1 MSWTR
6 SLLAVLLLS
15 VPAAAE
21 TVPPLILPE
30 LAEAAVT
37 APPPLRL
44 AESQPALATLRRAAE
59 GALDRIDAMTL
70 RNLSGALPVQN
81 GFARPLPSP
90 VRMRL
95 AAAASSANARVWGT
109 RVRCS
114 TAAASTT
121 ASGSSGRQAR
131 TSGSRSP

>member
-30 LAEAAVT
+30 LPELAEAPMA

-44 AESQPALATLRRAAE
+44 VQATAELRRAAE
-59 GALDRIDAMTL
+59 GALDRMDAMTL
-70 RNLSGALPVQN
+70 RNL
-81 GFARPLPSP
+81 
-90 VRMRL
+90 
-95 AAAASSANARVWGT
+95 
-109 RVRCS
+109 
-114 TAAASTT
+114 
-121 ASGSSGRQAR
+121 
-131 TSGSRSP
+131 